1 MNQQSARIHQEQAE
15 NRLAQLSAQYDLQMS
30 QVSPTILTELEEA
43 AAKEEVNVQA
53 LNEKKLA
60 LDQQINQVRDNRDSI
75 QESLQKLQTQKGQL
89 TLEQAELTSQL
100 RFEQTD
106 LRRLQ
111 EEKVVADKEISL

>member
-1 MNQQSARIHQEQAE
+1 M
-15 NRLAQLSAQYDLQMS
+15 
-30 QVSPTILTELEEA
+30 
-43 AAKEEVNVQA
+43 
-53 LNEKKLA
+53 
-60 LDQQINQVRDNRDSI
+60 DQQINQVRDNRDSI

-111 EEKVVADKEISL
+111 EEKWLQIRKFLFRGYD

>member
-1 MNQQSARIHQEQAE
+1 
-15 NRLAQLSAQYDLQMS
+15 
-30 QVSPTILTELEEA
+30 
-43 AAKEEVNVQA
+43 
-53 LNEKKLA
+53 
-60 LDQQINQVRDNRDSI
+60 INQVRDNRDSI

-111 EEKVVADKEISL
+111 EEKVVADKEISLLEDMIDQKLEALEDTSIEILEEQLQAASDKQN